1 MREGQL
7 TMKKSKRRS
16 KKTLKKRL
24 VSYAAITCFALFA
37 ASILLTLPLRWFNP
51 ITTAFI
57 LQEQIEDRKLISLN
71 WVPYADIADTLAISI
86 VASEDQKF
94 PDHYGFDFT
103 SISKALNEDIE
114 QTRGASTITQQLVKN
129 IYLWSGRSYFRKGM
143 EAYLAVLIECFL
155 PKRRILEIYLNVV
168 EFAPAVYGIGR
179 ASRVLFDRSPGQ
191 ISAHQAA
198 LLAAVLPNP
207 KGLSAKYPSQYVLRR
222 AQQIQVAVR
231 SLGGPGYLRNL

>member
-1 MREGQL
+1 
-7 TMKKSKRRS
+7 MKKRKGRN
-16 KKTLKKRL
+16 KKSIKKGIMYYL
-24 VSYAAITCFALFA
+24 VVTIFTLFA

-51 ITTAFI
+51 FTSAFI
-57 LQEQIEDRKLISLN
+57 LQEQLEDKKIIHLN

-94 PDHYGFDFT
+94 PEHYGFDFT
-103 SISKALNEDIE
+103 ALSKALNEDRE

-129 IYLWSGRSYFRKGM
+129 IYLWSGRSYFRKGL
-143 EAYLAVLIECFL
+143 EAYLTVLLECFL

-168 EFAPAVYGIGR
+168 EFAPAVYGIGN
-179 ASRVLFDRSPGQ
+179 ASRMLFSRSPGQ

-207 KGLSAKYPSQYVLRR
+207 KGLSAKYPSLYVLQR
-222 AQQIQVAVR
+222 AQQIQIAVR

>member
-1 MREGQL
+1 
-7 TMKKSKRRS
+7 MKKSKGRS
-16 KKTLKKRL
+16 KKTIKKGML
-24 VSYAAITCFALFA
+24 YYLFFIIFTLFA
-37 ASILLTLPLRWFNP
+37 VSILLTLPLRWFNP
-51 ITTAFI
+51 FTTAFI
-57 LQEQIEDRKLISLN
+57 LQEQIEDQKMIPLN

-103 SISKALNEDIE
+103 ALSKALNEDRE

-129 IYLWSGRSYFRKGM
+129 IYLWSGRSYFRKGV
-143 EAYLAVLIECFL
+143 EAYLTVLLECFL

-179 ASRVLFDRSPGQ
+179 ASRVLFSRSPGQ

-207 KGLSAKYPSQYVLRR
+207 KGLSAQYPSQYVLRR
-222 AQQIQVAVR
+222 AAQIRVAVR